1 MTKVTY
7 RKMSLW
13 GLTCSEN
20 ASMTIMASIRQTKEK
35 KEGGREGE
43 EMRERDRDREREM
56 GMVLACKTSNPSPRD
71 TLPPKRSHFP
81 SLILL
86 KQGMKHSNI

>member
-1 MTKVTY
+1 
-7 RKMSLW
+7 
-13 GLTCSEN
+13 
-20 ASMTIMASIRQTKEK
+20 MTIMASSRQTKGK

-43 EMRERDRDREREM
+43 RGERETETKRQRDREREM
-56 GMVLACKTSNPSPRD
+56 GMVSACKTSNPNPRD
-71 TLPPKRSHFP
+71 TLPRKSSHFP